1 MRERLQNS
9 RIFQGLAV
17 VLGAYPT
24 VFLLG
29 SHFVED
35 VWFISP
41 LTAGFYGSILLIL
54 LMRWKVRELSMERL
68 GVYTLLVIVNGLYI
82 GGMLLIEWWY
92 SWQAMVQMIIR
103 IVLPYGLGDGLAAQI
118 LEWFPYEV
126 FPTHYTL

>member
-1 MRERLQNS
+1 MRERLQNG
-9 RIFQGLAV
+9 RLFHGLAV

-29 SHFVED
+29 CHFVKG

-54 LMRWKVRELSMERL
+54 LMRWKFQELSTERL
-68 GVYTLLVIVNGLYI
+68 GVYTLLVIINGLYI

-103 IVLPYGLGDGLAAQI
+103 IILPYGRGDGLAAQI
-118 LEWFPYEV
+118 LAWFPYAQ
-126 FPTHYTL
+126 FPPKYSL